1 MRLTIFQRLLM
12 GYLAIFLLVIA
23 LSFYVVIKIGHF
35 NKVTQ
40 SVVSTNNRIV
50 EQAGKLT
57 DMILSQIRYE
67 RKFLISKDEAFFAQF
82 QKLQG
87 DANRCFVEMEVMADS
102 EEIRGFLD
110 KARASYQNYQSLFMQ
125 ELQYLKAGQTY
136 SQQRYQQE
144 KETTTNEL
152 MEQLE
157 SLTSHVNRNTDE
169 KIRDLFEAGTVARQ
183 MVLLMTGIFLV
194 LCLIVSYLIHRSITR
209 PISVL
214 ERKTG
219 EIARGLFRGDL
230 TLSSPPEIGKLA
242 NAFNLMCNK
251 LNELDKIKA
260 DFFSSV
266 SHEFR
271 TPLSTIKMGL
281 GLLMDE
287 AEGPITDTQRKLL
300 HILGEETNRLTGL
313 VNALLDLS
321 KMEAGMMMYAFEQKD
336 LLPLIGKV
344 TKEMEPLVEARKI
357 HLEAKMADRL
367 PQVKMDSERMLQAL
381 RNLIGNAVKF
391 TPDGGRV
398 SVAARPTGQG
408 VEVSVSDTG
417 PGIPRENLKTIFEKF
432 QQGTLKG
439 PPQMKGTGLGLAI
452 TKQIITSHGGKIWAE
467 SKPGQGSTFIFLLPA

>member
-1 MRLTIFQRLLM
+1 
-12 GYLAIFLLVIA
+12 
-23 LSFYVVIKIGHF
+23 
-35 NKVTQ
+35 
-40 SVVSTNNRIV
+40 
-50 EQAGKLT
+50 
-57 DMILSQIRYE
+57 
-67 RKFLISKDEAFFAQF
+67 
-82 QKLQG
+82 
-87 DANRCFVEMEVMADS
+87 ME
-102 EEIRGFLD
+102 
-110 KARASYQNYQSLFMQ
+110 
-125 ELQYLKAGQTY
+125 
-136 SQQRYQQE
+136 
-144 KETTTNEL
+144 
-152 MEQLE
+152 
-157 SLTSHVNRNTDE
+157 H
-169 KIRDLFEAGTVARQ
+169 
-183 MVLLMTGIFLV
+183 
-194 LCLIVSYLIHRSITR
+194 
-209 PISVL
+209 
-214 ERKTG
+214 KTG

-251 LNELDKIKA
+251 LNELDKMKA

-281 GLLMDE
+281 GLLQE
-287 AEGPITDTQRKLL
+287 EVEGPISDKQRKLL
-300 HILGEETNRLTGL
+300 EILGEETNRLTGL

-321 KMEAGMMMYAFEQKD
+321 KMEAGMMTYAFEQKD

-417 PGIPRENLKTIFEKF
+417 PGIPRENLNTIFEKF
-432 QQGTLKG
+432 QQGIVKG
-439 PPQMKGTGLGLAI
+439 PQQMKGTGLGLAI
-452 TKQIITSHGGKIWAE
+452 TKQIIASHGGRIWAE
-467 SKPGQGSTFIFLLPA
+467 SRPGQGSTFIFLLPA

>member
-40 SVVSTNNRIV
+40 SVVSTNNRMV
-50 EQAGKLT
+50 EQSGKLT

-67 RKFLISKDEAFFAQF
+67 RKFLISKDEAFFTQF

-87 DANRCFVEMEVMADS
+87 DATRCFVEMGVMADS
-102 EEIRGFLD
+102 EEIKGFLD

-125 ELQYLKAGQTY
+125 ELQYLKTGQTY
-136 SQQRYQQE
+136 SQQKYQQG
-144 KETTTNEL
+144 KETATNEL

-157 SLTSHVNRNTDE
+157 NLTSYANRNTNE
-169 KIRDLFEAGTVARQ
+169 KIRELYEAGTVARR
-183 MVLLMTGIFLV
+183 MVLLMTGAFLV
-194 LCLIVSYLIHRSITR
+194 LCLIISYLIHRSITR
-209 PISVL
+209 PISVM
-214 ERKTG
+214 EHKTG

-251 LNELDKIKA
+251 LNELDKMKA

-281 GLLMDE
+281 GLLQE
-287 AEGPITDTQRKLL
+287 EVEGPISDKQRKLL
-300 HILGEETNRLTGL
+300 DILGEETNRLTGL

-321 KMEAGMMMYAFEQKD
+321 KMEAGMMTYAFEQKD

-417 PGIPRENLKTIFEKF
+417 PGIPRENLNTIFEKF
-432 QQGTLKG
+432 QQGTVKG
-439 PPQMKGTGLGLAI
+439 PQQMKGTGLGLAI
-452 TKQIITSHGGKIWAE
+452 TKQIIASHGGRIWAE
-467 SKPGQGSTFIFLLPA
+467 SRPGQGSTFIFLLPA

>member
-40 SVVSTNNRIV
+40 SVVSTNNRMV
-50 EQAGKLT
+50 EQSGKLT

-67 RKFLISKDEAFFAQF
+67 RKFLISKDEAFFTQF

-87 DANRCFVEMEVMADS
+87 DANRCFVEMGVMADS
-102 EEIRGFLD
+102 EEIKGFLD

-125 ELQYLKAGQTY
+125 ELQYLKVGQTY
-136 SQQRYQQE
+136 SQQKYQQG
-144 KETTTNEL
+144 KETATNEL

-157 SLTSHVNRNTDE
+157 NLTSYANRNTNE
-169 KIRDLFEAGTVARQ
+169 KIRELYEAGTVARR
-183 MVLLMTGIFLV
+183 MVLLMTGAFLV
-194 LCLIVSYLIHRSITR
+194 LCLIISYLIHRSITR
-209 PISVL
+209 PISVM
-214 ERKTG
+214 EHKTG

-251 LNELDKIKA
+251 LNELDKMKA

-281 GLLMDE
+281 GLLQE
-287 AEGPITDTQRKLL
+287 EVEGPISDKQRKLL
-300 HILGEETNRLTGL
+300 DILGEETNRLTGL

-321 KMEAGMMMYAFEQKD
+321 KMEAGMMTYAFEQKD

-417 PGIPRENLKTIFEKF
+417 PGIPRENLNTIFEKF
-432 QQGTLKG
+432 QQGTVKG
-439 PPQMKGTGLGLAI
+439 PQQMKGTGLGLAI
-452 TKQIITSHGGKIWAE
+452 TKQIIASHGGRIWAE
-467 SKPGQGSTFIFLLPA
+467 SRPGQGSTFIFLLPA

>member
-40 SVVSTNNRIV
+40 SVVSTNNRMV
-50 EQAGKLT
+50 EQSGKLT

-67 RKFLISKDEAFFAQF
+67 RKFLISKDEAFFTQF

-87 DANRCFVEMEVMADS
+87 DATRCFVEMGVMADS
-102 EEIRGFLD
+102 EEIKGFLD

-125 ELQYLKAGQTY
+125 ELQYLKTGQTY
-136 SQQRYQQE
+136 SQQKYQQG
-144 KETTTNEL
+144 KETATNEL

-157 SLTSHVNRNTDE
+157 NLTSYANRNTNE
-169 KIRDLFEAGTVARQ
+169 KIRELYEAGTVARR
-183 MVLLMTGIFLV
+183 MVLLMTGAFLV
-194 LCLIVSYLIHRSITR
+194 LCLIISYLIHRSITR
-209 PISVL
+209 PISVM
-214 ERKTG
+214 EHKTG

-251 LNELDKIKA
+251 LNELDKMKA

-281 GLLMDE
+281 GLLQE
-287 AEGPITDTQRKLL
+287 EVEGPISDKQRKLL
-300 HILGEETNRLTGL
+300 DILGEETNRLTGL

-321 KMEAGMMMYAFEQKD
+321 KMEAGMMTYAFEQKD

-417 PGIPRENLKTIFEKF
+417 PGIPRENLNTIFEKF
-432 QQGTLKG
+432 QQGIVKG
-439 PPQMKGTGLGLAI
+439 PQQMKGTGLGLAI
-452 TKQIITSHGGKIWAE
+452 TKQIIASHGGRIWAE
-467 SKPGQGSTFIFLLPA
+467 SRPGQGSTFIFLLPA

>member
-1 MRLTIFQRLLM
+1 M
-12 GYLAIFLLVIA
+12 GYLAIFLLVMA

-67 RKFLISKDEAFFAQF
+67 RKFLISKDEAFFTQF

-87 DANRCFVEMEVMADS
+87 DANRCFVEMGVMADS
-102 EEIRGFLD
+102 EEIKEFLD

-136 SQQRYQQE
+136 SQQRHQQE
-144 KETTTNEL
+144 KETATNEL
-152 MEQLE
+152 MEELE
-157 SLTSHVNRNTDE
+157 NLTSHVNRNTSE
-169 KIRDLFEAGTVARQ
+169 KIRDLYEAGTVARR
-183 MVLLMTGIFLV
+183 MVLLMTGIFLA
-194 LCLIVSYLIHRSITR
+194 LCLIISYVIHRSITR
-209 PISVL
+209 PISVM
-214 ERKTG
+214 EHKTG

-251 LNELDKIKA
+251 LNELDKMKA

-281 GLLMDE
+281 GLLQE
-287 AEGPITDTQRKLL
+287 EVEGPISDKQRKLL
-300 HILGEETNRLTGL
+300 DILGEETNRLTGL

-321 KMEAGMMMYAFEQKD
+321 KMEAGMMTYAFEQKD

-344 TKEMEPLVEARKI
+344 AKEMEPLVEARKI

-398 SVAARPTGQG
+398 SVAARPTVQG
-408 VEVSVSDTG
+408 LEVSVSDTG
-417 PGIPRENLKTIFEKF
+417 PGIPRENLITIFEKF

-439 PPQMKGTGLGLAI
+439 PQQMKGTGLGLAI
-452 TKQIITSHGGKIWAE
+452 TKQIITSHGGRIWAE
-467 SKPGQGSTFIFLLPA
+467 SRPGQGSTFIFLLPA

>member
-1 MRLTIFQRLLM
+1 
-12 GYLAIFLLVIA
+12 
-23 LSFYVVIKIGHF
+23 
-35 NKVTQ
+35 
-40 SVVSTNNRIV
+40 
-50 EQAGKLT
+50 
-57 DMILSQIRYE
+57 MILSQIRYE

-82 QKLQG
+82 QKLQA
-87 DANRCFVEMEVMADS
+87 DANRCFVEMGVMADS
-102 EEIRGFLD
+102 EEIKGFLD
-110 KARASYQNYQSLFMQ
+110 RVRASYQNYQSLFMQ
-125 ELQYLKAGQTY
+125 ELQYLKTGQTY

-169 KIRDLFEAGTVARQ
+169 KIRDLYEAGTVARR

-194 LCLIVSYLIHRSITR
+194 LCLMISYLIHRSITR
-209 PISVL
+209 PISVM

-251 LNELDKIKA
+251 LNELDKMKA

-300 HILGEETNRLTGL
+300 HILGEETNRLTEL

-357 HLEAKMADRL
+357 HLEAKMENRL

-467 SKPGQGSTFIFLLPA
+467 STPGQGSTFIFLLPA